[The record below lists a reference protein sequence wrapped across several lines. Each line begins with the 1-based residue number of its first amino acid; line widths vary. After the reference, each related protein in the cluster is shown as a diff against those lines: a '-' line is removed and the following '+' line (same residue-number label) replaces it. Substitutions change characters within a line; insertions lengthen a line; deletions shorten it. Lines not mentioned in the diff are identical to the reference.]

1 MFKQDHECSG
11 GPGIGVTHSLV
22 SPVPQR
28 GECWNQGL
36 QRGQAA
42 AALWVWLDTWPSTLS
57 PHLFSKTDSTNQAG
71 SVRNSISIQFFHHLF
86 SDVFTV
92 YNMCFCEHVH
102 THTTHTRLVSPPTGI
117 FAARAILCVA
127 FSHCKHSAIIFIPF
141 RTKREKKIWPW
152 HPRNV
157 LPLFCFHCF
166 ILICC
171 FLDSL
176 CLLTTALTAQP
187 EPTVSTPILLVPDP
201 LILCVL

>member
-1 MFKQDHECSG
+1 MLEQEHECSG
-11 GPGIGVTHSLV
+11 GSGIGVKPSLV
-22 SPVPQR
+22 SPLPQR

-36 QRGQAA
+36 QWGQAA
-42 AALWVWLDTWPSTLS
+42 AALWVWLDTWRSTLS
-57 PHLFSKTDSTNQAG
+57 PYLFSKTDSLNQAG
-71 SVRNSISIQFFHHLF
+71 SVRNSIFIQFLHHLF
-86 SDVFTV
+86 SDVLTV

-141 RTKREKKIWPW
+141 RTKRKKETWPW

-157 LPLFCFHCF
+157 LPLFCFHHF
-166 ILICC
+166 VIICC

-176 CLLTTALTAQP
+176 HLLIMALTAEP
-187 EPTVSTPILLVPDP
+187 ESTVSTPTLFVLGP
-201 LILCVL
+201 LIISVL